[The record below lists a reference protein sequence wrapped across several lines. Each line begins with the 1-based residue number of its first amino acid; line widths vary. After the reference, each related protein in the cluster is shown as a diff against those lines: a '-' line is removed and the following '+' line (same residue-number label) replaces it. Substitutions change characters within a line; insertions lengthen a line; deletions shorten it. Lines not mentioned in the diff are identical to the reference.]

1 MKFGP
6 VPISEAEGSILAH
19 SVTADGTKFRKG
31 QVLGAEEVAALRAAG
46 TNELVVARLEEGD
59 LHEDE
64 AAAQLATALVPD
76 AQAAGLRVTQPFTGR
91 VNLIAD
97 APGVVRLDVEALHR
111 FNAIHPMITVAT
123 VPAFQQVGPGAMVAT
138 IKIISY
144 SVPQADVA
152 RAAATAPAALR
163 LTRPIYGSAGLVV
176 TDIPGGPD
184 NTKGIAAIT
193 ARVESLGMDM
203 AEVITVPHETP
214 ALAQALGR
222 VKGDIALILTG
233 SATSDLHDTAPEAVR
248 RAGGAVDRFGM
259 PVDPGNLLFIG
270 QMGLRPVI
278 GLPGCA
284 RSPALNGAD
293 WVLSRVAC
301 GVEVTSADI
310 SVMGVGGL
318 LKEIPTRPQPRG
330 LRPAK
335 ASQREAAGQKS

>member
-176 TDIPGGPD
+176 TDIPVDQTIP
-184 NTKGIAAIT
+184 
-193 ARVESLGMDM
+193 R
-203 AEVITVPHETP
+203 
-214 ALAQALGR
+214 AL
-222 VKGDIALILTG
+222 
-233 SATSDLHDTAPEAVR
+233 P
-248 RAGGAVDRFGM
+248 
-259 PVDPGNLLFIG
+259 
-270 QMGLRPVI
+270 
-278 GLPGCA
+278 
-284 RSPALNGAD
+284 RSPHGSNRWGWIWPRSSPCPMKPRYWRRHWAGLKAI
-293 WVLSRVAC
+293 SR
-301 GVEVTSADI
+301 
-310 SVMGVGGL
+310 
-318 LKEIPTRPQPRG
+318 
-330 LRPAK
+330 
-335 ASQREAAGQKS
+335 